1 MLTRLFHKKIMNFCG
16 NEPAWSIEAAGQSR
30 LTLFSNI
37 IYATDRQYLAVPSEN
52 FNMFKPACKP
62 LPPGSDLAGRALD
75 WRQWPI
81 YVTNWG

>member
-1 MLTRLFHKKIMNFCG
+1 M
-16 NEPAWSIEAAGQSR
+16 EAAGQSR

-37 IYATDRQYLAVPSEN
+37 ICATDRQYLAVPSEN
-52 FNMFKPACKP
+52 FNMLTIAAWQ
-62 LPPGSDLAGRALD
+62 SDLAGRALD

>member
-1 MLTRLFHKKIMNFCG
+1 M
-16 NEPAWSIEAAGQSR
+16 EATGQSR

-62 LPPGSDLAGRALD
+62 LPPGK
-75 WRQWPI
+75 
-81 YVTNWG
+81 VTWLVER